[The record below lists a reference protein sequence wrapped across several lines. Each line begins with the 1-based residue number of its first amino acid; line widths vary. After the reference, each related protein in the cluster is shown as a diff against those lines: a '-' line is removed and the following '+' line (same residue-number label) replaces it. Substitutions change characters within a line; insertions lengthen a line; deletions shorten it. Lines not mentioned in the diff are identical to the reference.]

1 MLFFVECYTFTLLI
15 VLIHCSMKN
24 VFQMDVVKL
33 FRFNSE
39 KQAVLLQLF
48 AVFFAAILAFFVRL
62 YSVIRFE
69 SVIHEFDPY
78 FNYRTTRFMTENGF
92 YQFHDWFDD
101 MAWYPLGRIIG
112 GTIYPGLMM
121 TSSFIYSLLHAIN
134 VTMDIRNICVFLAP
148 LFSSFT
154 TLVTFLLTSE
164 IQDNGAG
171 LVAAAMIAIVPGYI
185 SRSVAGS
192 YDNEGIAIFCMLFT
206 FYLWIKA
213 VKTGYLFWACACS
226 LAYFYMVS
234 SWGGYVFLINIIP
247 IHVLIL
253 MFTGRFSSRIYA
265 AYSTVYVLGT
275 ILSMQISFVG
285 FAPVISSEH
294 IGALGVFGLCQLFA
308 FYTYLSGILTSE
320 QLSTVLRV
328 LGLSLLSIGLIG
340 GSVLSATG
348 KISPWTGRFYSLLDP
363 TYAKNHIPIIA
374 SVAEHQPTAWS
385 CYYFDLQFLTVMFPV
400 GLYYCFRKLTD
411 ASIFAII
418 YGITSVYFSGVMVR
432 LILVLAPIMCILGAI
447 GVSGILKSFTVN
459 LNAPD
464 SQNVKTSSKP
474 TIANGFPSNP
484 STNKLYK
491 NAVQDS
497 TYPFKNTIASFM
509 VLLILVLL
517 ILFSKHCIWV
527 TSSSYSSPSIVLAT
541 SDNFGNR
548 HILDDYRE
556 AYYWLR
562 QNTKADA
569 KIMSWWDYGYQITAI
584 ANRTVL
590 VDNNTWNNTHIG
602 RVGQAMA
609 SSEEEAYEIM
619 KELDVDYV
627 LVIFGGVLGYSSDDI
642 NKFIWMV
649 RIAGSTEK
657 GRHVNEKDYYTPQGE
672 MRVDS
677 GASSTMQN
685 CLLYKLSYYRFW
697 EMKTSREKPAG
708 FDRVR
713 NQVIGHQNY
722 ELQGLEEAYTSAN
735 WLVRLYR
742 VKPYANRGVN

>member
-1 MLFFVECYTFTLLI
+1 
-15 VLIHCSMKN
+15 
-24 VFQMDVVKL
+24 
-33 FRFNSE
+33 
-39 KQAVLLQLF
+39 
-48 AVFFAAILAFFVRL
+48 
-62 YSVIRFE
+62 
-69 SVIHEFDPY
+69 
-78 FNYRTTRFMTENGF
+78 MTENGF

-154 TLVTFLLTSE
+154 TLATFLLTSE
-164 IQDNGAG
+164 IQDTSSG
-171 LVAAAMIAIVPGYI
+171 LIAAALVAIVPGYI

-192 YDNEGIAIFCMLFT
+192 YDNEGIAIFCMIFT

-247 IHVLIL
+247 IHVLML
-253 MFTGRFSSRIYA
+253 MLTGRFSSRVYS

-285 FAPVISSEH
+285 FAPIISSEH
-294 IGALGVFGLCQLFA
+294 IGALGVFGLCQLFS
-308 FYTYLSGILTSE
+308 FYTYLRGALSSE
-320 QLSTVLRV
+320 QLSIVLRV
-328 LGLSLLSIGLIG
+328 FGLSLFGISLIG

-385 CYYFDLQFLTVMFPV
+385 CYYFDLHFLTVMFPV

-418 YGITSVYFSGVMVR
+418 YGVTSVYFSGVMVR

-447 GVSGILKSFTVN
+447 GVSGILKSFSVN
-459 LNAPD
+459 LNVPD
-464 SQNVKTSSKP
+464 SQSTKTPSKL
-474 TIANGFPSNP
+474 TAANGYPSIPN
-484 STNKLYK
+484 SNKLYK
-491 NAVQDS
+491 NTVQDS
-497 TYPFKNTIASFM
+497 TYPFKNTVASFM
-509 VLLILVLL
+509 VLLILFLL
-517 ILFSKHCIWV
+517 ILFTRHCIWV
-527 TSSSYSSPSIVLAT
+527 ISSSYSHPSIVLET
-541 SDNFGNR
+541 VDGFGNR

-562 QNTKADA
+562 ENTKADA
-569 KIMSWWDYGYQITAI
+569 KVMSWWDYGYQITAI

-657 GRHVNEKDYYTPQGE
+657 GRHVHENDYYSPQGE
-672 MRVDS
+672 MRVDDR
-677 GASSTMQN
+677 ASPTMQN

-697 EMKTSREKPAG
+697 EMKTDKTKPPG

-713 NQVIGHQNY
+713 GQVIGHRNY
-722 ELQGLEEAYTSAN
+722 ELHGLEEAFTSSS
-735 WLVRLYR
+735 WLVRIFR
-742 VKPYANRGVN
+742 VKSYANRGVN